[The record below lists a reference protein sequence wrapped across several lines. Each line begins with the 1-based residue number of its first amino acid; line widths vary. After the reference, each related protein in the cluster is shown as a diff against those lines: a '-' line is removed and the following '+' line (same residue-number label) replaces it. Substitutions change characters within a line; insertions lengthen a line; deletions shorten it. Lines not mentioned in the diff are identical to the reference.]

1 MIIEAD
7 YKYNYYETF
16 DVKMK
21 LFKLIIMVVFLTAT
35 CSMMFNIKGITTYA
49 QPNQKNAT
57 TTNITTGASSENKS
71 NMTSLGYITK
81 IRSLLNQTLTAY
93 KSGNYVK
100 AKELATTAYI
110 DNFENIEK
118 PIGPALKQQGEDLL
132 REKLRH
138 QIYLK
143 DPIEQI
149 KSNIDQIN
157 KLLDKSALSL
167 TH

>member
-1 MIIEAD
+1 M
-7 YKYNYYETF
+7 TF
-16 DVKMK
+16 DVKIN
-21 LFKLIIMVVFLTAT
+21 LFKLIILVVFLTAT
-35 CSMMFNIKGITTYA
+35 SSMIFNIKGITSYA
-49 QPNQKNAT
+49 QTNQKNAT
-57 TTNITTGASSENKS
+57 TNITAGASSENKS
-71 NMTSLGYITK
+71 NITSLGYIAK

-93 KSGNYVK
+93 KSGNYAK

-149 KSNIDQIN
+149 KSNIEQIN
-157 KLLDKSALSL
+157 KLLNKSASSL

>member
-1 MIIEAD
+1 M
-7 YKYNYYETF
+7 TF
-16 DVKMK
+16 DVKIN
-21 LFKLIIMVVFLTAT
+21 LFKLIILLVFLTAT
-35 CSMMFNIKGITTYA
+35 SSMIFNIKGITTYA
-49 QPNQKNAT
+49 LTNQKNSP
-57 TTNITTGASSENKS
+57 TNITASASSENKS
-71 NMTSLGYITK
+71 NITSLGYIAK
-81 IRSLLNQTLTAY
+81 IRSLLNQILTAY

-118 PIGPALKQQGEDLL
+118 PIGPALKQQGEELL

-143 DPIEQI
+143 EPFEQI
-149 KSNIDQIN
+149 KSNIEQID
-157 KLLDKSALSL
+157 KLLDKSALYL

>member
-1 MIIEAD
+1 M
-7 YKYNYYETF
+7 TF
-16 DVKMK
+16 DVKIN
-21 LFKLIIMVVFLTAT
+21 LFKLIILLVFLTAT
-35 CSMMFNIKGITTYA
+35 SSMIFNIKGITTYA
-49 QPNQKNAT
+49 LTNQKNSP
-57 TTNITTGASSENKS
+57 TNITAGASSENKS
-71 NMTSLGYITK
+71 NITSLGYIAK
-81 IRSLLNQTLTAY
+81 IRSLLNQILTAY

-118 PIGPALKQQGEDLL
+118 PIGPALKQQGEELL

-143 DPIEQI
+143 EPFEQI
-149 KSNIDQIN
+149 KSNIEQID

>member
-1 MIIEAD
+1 M
-7 YKYNYYETF
+7 TF
-16 DVKMK
+16 DVKIN
-21 LFKLIIMVVFLTAT
+21 LFKLIILLVFLTAT
-35 CSMMFNIKGITTYA
+35 SSMIFNIKGITTHA
-49 QPNQKNAT
+49 LTNQKNT
-57 TTNITTGASSENKS
+57 TTATNITASASSENKS
-71 NMTSLGYITK
+71 NITSLGYIAK
-81 IRSLLNQTLTAY
+81 IRSLLNQILTAY

-143 DPIEQI
+143 EPFEQI
-149 KSNIDQIN
+149 KSNIEQIN
-157 KLLDKSALSL
+157 KLLDKSTLSL